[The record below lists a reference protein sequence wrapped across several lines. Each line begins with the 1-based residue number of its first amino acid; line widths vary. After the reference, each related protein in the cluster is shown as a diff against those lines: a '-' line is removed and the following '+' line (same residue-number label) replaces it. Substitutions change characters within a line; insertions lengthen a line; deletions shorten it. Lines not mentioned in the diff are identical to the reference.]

1 MIICNNETFFK
12 LFRCATIQLKSL
24 FYTLDLLLAPKV
36 MEYNIIIAPTLELL
50 ASEVAGFIPQGWKLK
65 GAILEHM
72 NGYAQQIVRH
82 PKDSIRLLQQK
93 QQVSARQRRTRW
105 IE

>member
-1 MIICNNETFFK
+1 
-12 LFRCATIQLKSL
+12 
-24 FYTLDLLLAPKV
+24 

-50 ASEVAGFIPQGWKLK
+50 ATEVAGFIPQGWKLK

-82 PKDSIRLLQQK
+82 PKDSIRLIHQK
-93 QQVSARQRRTRW
+93 QQQQMQLASAKQRRTRW

>member
-1 MIICNNETFFK
+1 
-12 LFRCATIQLKSL
+12 
-24 FYTLDLLLAPKV
+24 
-36 MEYNIIIAPTLELL
+36 MEYNIIIAPTLEGL

-72 NGYAQQIVRH
+72 NGYAQQLVRH
-82 PKDSIRLLQQK
+82 PKDSIRLQQ
-93 QQVSARQRRTRW
+93 QIAVPQDEVPSRQRRTKW

>member
-1 MIICNNETFFK
+1 
-12 LFRCATIQLKSL
+12 
-24 FYTLDLLLAPKV
+24 
-36 MEYNIIIAPTLELL
+36 MEYNIIIAPTLEIL

-82 PKDSIRLLQQK
+82 PKDSIRLLQQQH
-93 QQVSARQRRTRW
+93 QQQTAVKQRRTRW

>member
-1 MIICNNETFFK
+1 
-12 LFRCATIQLKSL
+12 
-24 FYTLDLLLAPKV
+24 
-36 MEYNIIIAPTLELL
+36 MEYNIIIAPTLEKL
-50 ASEVAGFIPQGWKLK
+50 AVEVAGYIPQGWKLK

-82 PKDSIRLLQQK
+82 PKDSIRLIQKK
-93 QQVSARQRRTRW
+93 QQQQQQVPVKQRRTRW

>member
-1 MIICNNETFFK
+1 
-12 LFRCATIQLKSL
+12 
-24 FYTLDLLLAPKV
+24 
-36 MEYNIIIAPTLELL
+36 MEYNIVIAPTLEIL

-82 PKDSIRLLQQK
+82 PKDSIRQIQQK
-93 QQVSARQRRTRW
+93 QQVPVKQRRTRW